1 MGHTIHLGN
10 CGPGITVANRLV
22 DDAFKLHATKQQMMD
37 DTVDTKYIRIARL

>member
-22 DDAFKLHATKQQMMD
+22 DDAFKLHATKQHMMD
-37 DTVDTKYIRIARL
+37 DTHDTKCIGVACL